1 MSIVG
6 MSTSYPNT
14 HGYFV
19 LHDIVDVENLTY
31 PFDSSETPLEHKEY
45 HMDINEFFN
54 LTIRTLRNIRNVLF
68 SLAFFVSQ
76 KEKSKEK
83 EVDGK
88 IGEIPW
94 THDWEKDDE
103 LTKLAEEYA
112 EELEKYFNPMKKQLL
127 KD

>member
-1 MSIVG
+1 
-6 MSTSYPNT
+6 
-14 HGYFV
+14 
-19 LHDIVDVENLTY
+19 
-31 PFDSSETPLEHKEY
+31 
-45 HMDINEFFN
+45 MDINEFLN

-68 SLAFFVSQ
+68 LLAFFVSQ

-103 LTKLAEEYA
+103 LTKLCTICW
-112 EELEKYFNPMKKQLL
+112 KVTPMTLDQPFISTK
-127 KD
+127 